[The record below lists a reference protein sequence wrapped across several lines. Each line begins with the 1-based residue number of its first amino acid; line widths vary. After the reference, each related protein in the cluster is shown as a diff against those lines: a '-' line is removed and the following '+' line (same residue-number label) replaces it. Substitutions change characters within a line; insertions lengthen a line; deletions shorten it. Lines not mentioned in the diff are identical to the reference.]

1 MVRII
6 LTVCQYCQRVGKRA
20 IGYVKEKSCSILKS
34 RAEMVRGRE
43 DHLDGGGHPSRGHK
57 QEEHRPH
64 PGADRAGQI
73 VGKIYALLKSVQP
86 IVQTRISN
94 IVNFGLH

>member
-6 LTVCQYCQRVGKRA
+6 LRVCQYCQRVGKRA

-43 DHLDGGGHPSRGHK
+43 DLLDGGGHPSRGHQ
-57 QEEHRPH
+57 QEEHHPH
-64 PGADRAGQI
+64 PGVDPSMMEYFAKVL
-73 VGKIYALLKSVQP
+73 VGNMYVEVEMIKVM
-86 IVQTRISN
+86 VE
-94 IVNFGLH
+94 VE